1 LVAQKLLQTV
11 SKRRMQPPYDAREDE
26 VLLKQLPIQ
35 CGMRAAVARELAGKG
50 ELMRRNATSI
60 AQRLPYHEV
69 VAESGGGVIAKTLG
83 EALQRLETQRAA
95 LQGLANG
102 IERSAFHFEERAPT
116 GAFMGCDELLSWSGG
131 MPSTPPCPG
140 SWP

>member
-1 LVAQKLLQTV
+1 
-11 SKRRMQPPYDAREDE
+11 MQPPYDAREDE
-26 VLLKQLPIQ
+26 VLLKQLPIP

-95 LQGLANG
+95 LEGLANG
-102 IERSAFHFEERAPT
+102 IERSALENFEERAPT